1 MVVLSWKIWD
11 YTALPA
17 AQDFKVKETLRE
29 QEDEDED
36 VGCCKDDKSILL
48 APAVTQHE
56 EVEVEAFPP
65 MRVEV
70 YYEALCPDSR
80 YFVIKHLLPT
90 YNKLKDII
98 TVALVP
104 YGKASTHEKEGR
116 YSFKC
121 QHGPLECRANT
132 VHACVTNLIKDET
145 KQLEIVGC
153 MIEKNDNPMK
163 IGQKCVEKFGEQWES
178 VEGCVNGE
186 KGESI
191 LKHMGD
197 MTHSLNPTV
206 TFIPTILIDGSQA
219 GQAKILQD
227 LHKFLCRKYKG
238 PKPASC

>member
-1 MVVLSWKIWD
+1 MGGGRIVVRVIILLLMVVLSWKIWD

-17 AQDFKVKETLRE
+17 NTTHEFK
-29 QEDEDED
+29 
-36 VGCCKDDKSILL
+36 
-48 APAVTQHE
+48 
-56 EVEVEAFPP
+56 EVEAFPP

-104 YGKASTHEKEGR
+104 YGTSLDTSTRKTPESILPATETHEKEGR

-121 QHGPLECRANT
+121 QHGPVECRANT

-145 KQLEIVGC
+145 KQLEIVSC

-163 IGQKCVEKFGEQWES
+163 VGQKCVEKFGEQWEG

-197 MTHSLNPTV
+197 MTHSLNPPV